1 MPGTH
6 LLPPN
11 LLKLFAPRPPLPYT
25 RPVDKDIDH
34 VTKKYVS
41 GVGPLLATL
50 KEGAVT
56 GLANGTPDGMEEGE
70 EPTFT
75 LAEEIKRQIRREERK
90 KKRVDTFQKSK
101 ESCAHYLLVHGS
113 FPSLTVQLQTNHRKI
128 RKQSVTPT
136 KHSSFLDSCVFGS
149 ECERFLADQYL

>member
-11 LLKLFAPRPPLPYT
+11 LLKLFSPRPPPVYT
-25 RPVDKDIDH
+25 RPVDKDIDR
-34 VTKKYVS
+34 VTKKDVG
-41 GVGPLLATL
+41 GVGPLLAML
-50 KEGAVT
+50 KEGAMV

-90 KKRVDTFQKSK
+90 KKQADHFQKAK
-101 ESCAHYLLVHGS
+101 DSCA
-113 FPSLTVQLQTNHRKI
+113 
-128 RKQSVTPT
+128 
-136 KHSSFLDSCVFGS
+136 
-149 ECERFLADQYL
+149 